1 MHPSPP
7 DEASLE
13 ILSALGDPAA
23 VLNRAKELAAGGR
36 TQLALHVIDLV
47 ALAPG
52 DDPVVVEARAVKA
65 EMCRVRSEEVEPFV
79 SKSCYRSS
87 ARLLDQGHIS
97 WQDLP

>member
-1 MHPSPP
+1 MLLASFRRHRRCGGAGSGPRRPPSTDRVGRRPP
-7 DEASLE
+7 SSSKTL
-13 ILSALGDPAA
+13 
-23 VLNRAKELAAGGR
+23 
-36 TQLALHVIDLV
+36 LV

-52 DDPVVVEARAVKA
+52 NDPVVAEARAIKA

-87 ARLLDQGHIS
+87 ARLLDQGHTS

>member
-1 MHPSPP
+1 M
-7 DEASLE
+7 
-13 ILSALGDPAA
+13 ALG
-23 VLNRAKELAAGGR
+23 
-36 TQLALHVIDLV
+36 
-47 ALAPG
+47 PG
-52 DDPVVVEARAVKA
+52 DEPVVVEARAVKA